1 MSIDP
6 ISLDG
11 MTLALLGSV
20 YQGPQGEQGIPG
32 NDGKAGASG
41 KSVEFQST
49 STYIQWRYI
58 GDTNWLNLIPLTA
71 ITGPKGDNGDD
82 GAPGTPG
89 TPGTNGTNGTDG
101 QNGEDGRAIQL
112 QKSET
117 HVQWRYV
124 GDTAWVN
131 LIALSELKGD
141 KGDQGQSF
149 VPNTTEAFANRSNYD
164 DEAPGFAFLAIDQG
178 MIYFRLDP
186 SGWSNGMPF
195 GKGEKGDKG
204 DPGDPGQNGTNG
216 ANGADG
222 RGITSTTITYQNG
235 ASGTVAPTG
244 TWTAAVPA
252 AVKGQYLWTRA
263 VITYTDATT
272 STLYSVAYQGQDG
285 TGGGSGT
292 NVLLLT
298 ATPTAAQGTEG
309 AVALVLTSNGYIS
322 TYLRGASA
330 WTKVWEQPL
339 ANSTQ
344 AKAASSSTIPTTP
357 AGVREYLEQ
366 YGLTSTYTTAPTNLN
381 TIVNG
386 GFFNWGT
393 TTVNAPLAG
402 SYGRGICI
410 PSGSGYVTQ
419 WSIENN
425 TGKMHARFQENGT
438 WSTWAEIGT
447 GSGSSGEGLPTGG
460 TAGQVLTKQSATDGD
475 AAWEDP
481 AGGGSGG
488 DTAFTRA
495 IAPSNVV
502 IQSLNPVTIVSV
514 ALDAASAYHIQFKGT
529 LNDNAS
535 SAGLKVCVGS
545 IDKREMALRVS
556 YRDSTGALLTKKIL
570 EGGVDNGVTFSGSEV
585 NGPGNLLTIDGY
597 ILTGNTNATTP
608 FVVQL
613 CNADAQ
619 YDYRQMTQGASI
631 SAEKMGTVTLS

>member
-32 NDGKAGASG
+32 DDGKAGASG

-58 GDTNWLNLIPLTA
+58 GDTTWLNLIPLSA

-131 LIALSELKGD
+131 LIALSELKGE

-149 VPNTTEAFANRSNYD
+149 SPDVTAGIASRSLYD
-164 DEAPGFAFLAIDQG
+164 NEDPGFAFLANDEG

-186 SGWSNGMPF
+186 TGWSEGMAF

-204 DPGDPGQNGTNG
+204 DTGDTGPAG
-216 ANGADG
+216 AKGDKGDKGDTGATG
-222 RGITSTTITYQNG
+222 ATGAAGKGIASSAVVYQ
-235 ASGTVAPTG
+235 AATSGTVAPTG
-244 TWTAAVPA
+244 TWSASPPSVA
-252 AVKGQYLWTRA
+252 KGQYLWTRT

-285 TGGGSGT
+285 T
-292 NVLLLT
+292 
-298 ATPTAAQGTEG
+298 
-309 AVALVLTSNGYIS
+309 
-322 TYLRGASA
+322 
-330 WTKVWEQPL
+330 
-339 ANSTQ
+339 
-344 AKAASSSTIPTTP
+344 
-357 AGVREYLEQ
+357 
-366 YGLTSTYTTAPTNLN
+366 
-381 TIVNG
+381 
-386 GFFNWGT
+386 
-393 TTVNAPLAG
+393 
-402 SYGRGICI
+402 
-410 PSGSGYVTQ
+410 SGSG
-419 WSIENN
+419 
-425 TGKMHARFQENGT
+425 
-438 WSTWAEIGT
+438 
-447 GSGSSGEGLPTGG
+447 GS
-460 TAGQVLTKQSATDGD
+460 
-475 AAWEDP
+475 
-481 AGGGSGG
+481 G

-514 ALDAASAYHIQFKGT
+514 DLDAASAYHIQFKGT

-608 FVVQL
+608 FIVQL

-619 YDYRQMTQGASI
+619 YDYRQITQGASI

>member
-6 ISLDG
+6 TTLDG
-11 MTLALLGSV
+11 LTLSLTGSV
-20 YQGPQGEQGIPG
+20 FQGPEGPQGK
-32 NDGKAGASG
+32 DGKAGANGTPG
-41 KSVEFQST
+41 KSVEFQAT
-49 STYIQWRYI
+49 PTYI
-58 GDTNWLNLIPLTA
+58 
-71 ITGPKGDNGDD
+71 
-82 GAPGTPG
+82 
-89 TPGTNGTNGTDG
+89 
-101 QNGEDGRAIQL
+101 
-112 QKSET
+112 
-117 HVQWRYV
+117 QWRYV
-124 GDTAWVN
+124 GDTLWNN
-131 LIALSELKGD
+131 LIAVASLTGPAGHDGVGIKGDPGTDGQNGTDGQDGREIELQKTTTYLQWRYVGATQWTNLVALSELKGE
-141 KGDQGQSF
+141 KGDPGQSF
-149 VPNTTEAFANRSNYD
+149 SPNVTAAFASRSQYD
-164 DEAPGFAFLAIDQG
+164 NEDPGFAFLAIDQG

-204 DPGDPGQNGTNG
+204 DPGNPGQDGTNG

-222 RGITSTTITYQNG
+222 RGIASTTITYQNG
-235 ASGTVAPTG
+235 ASSTVAPTG

-252 AVKGQYLWTRA
+252 TVKGQYLWTRA

-322 TYLRGASA
+322 TYLRGTSV

-366 YGLTSTYTTAPTNLN
+366 YGLTSTYTTAPANLN

-419 WSIENN
+419 WSIENT
-425 TGKMHARFQENGT
+425 TGKMHARYQENGT
-438 WSTWAEIGT
+438 WTAWIEVGAGSGGT
-447 GSGSSGEGLPTGG
+447 GGGLPAGG

-475 AAWEDP
+475 ADWEDP
-481 AGGGSGG
+481 SGGGGGGG
-488 DTAFTRA
+488 DSAFKRA
-495 IAPSNVV
+495 MAPSNVV

-514 ALDAASAYHIQFKGT
+514 ALDGASAYHIQFKGT

-556 YRDSTGALLTKKIL
+556 YRDSTGALITKKIL
-570 EGGVDNGVTFSGSEV
+570 EGGVDNGVTFSGSEA

-619 YDYRQMTQGASI
+619 WDYRQMTQGASI
-631 SAEKMGTVTLS
+631 SAEKMGTITLS